1 MMADND
7 EAIERQ
13 VSYFVTVRTFRC
25 RRVFHEEKHAALVVD
40 LIESMRRSE
49 GFRKYAYVVLPDH
62 YHVLLGGGRVPTPGG
77 GRSASVADTIL
88 AINKAV
94 ERFVELPDDGQPL
107 WDDEPEV
114 LVIYTARSRFE
125 KLNYI
130 HNKPVVCGIVEKPED
145 YAFSSAGF
153 YFRRYGKTEF

>member
-1 MMADND
+1 MADND

-40 LIESMRRSE
+40 LIESMRRSK

-62 YHVLLGGGRVPTPGG
+62 YHVLLGGGPT
-77 GRSASVADTIL
+77 SAAVADTIL

-130 HNKPVVCGIVEKPED
+130 HKKPVVCGMVEKPED
-145 YAFSSAGF
+145 YAFSSAAF

>member
-1 MMADND
+1 MADND

-62 YHVLLGGGRVPTPGG
+62 YHVLLGGGPTS
-77 GRSASVADTIL
+77 SAVADTIL

-94 ERFVELPDDGQPL
+94 ERFAELPDDGQPL

-114 LVIYTARSRFE
+114 LVIYTARSRLE

-130 HNKPVVCGIVEKPED
+130 HKKPVVCGMVEKPED
-145 YAFSSAGF
+145 YAYSSAAF

>member
-1 MMADND
+1 MADND

-62 YHVLLGGGRVPTPGG
+62 YHVLLGGGPT
-77 GRSASVADTIL
+77 SAAVADTIM

-94 ERFVELPDDGQPL
+94 ERFAELPDDGQPL

-114 LVIYTARSRFE
+114 LVIYTARSRIE

-130 HNKPVVCGIVEKPED
+130 HKKPVVCGMVEKPED
-145 YAFSSAGF
+145 YAYSSAAF